1 LLHKTKT
8 MGALKEQFLE
18 DDHGKKIAVV
28 IPIGRYNKMM
38 EDLEDM
44 EDVKLYD
51 LAKEEDSGE
60 RISFSDYLKNRKEKN
75 D

>member
-1 LLHKTKT
+1 

-18 DDHGKKIAVV
+18 DDQGKKIAVV
-28 IPIGRYNKMM
+28 MPIARYNQMI

-51 LAKEEDSGE
+51 QAKEEDSGE
-60 RISFSDYLKNRKEKN
+60 RVSFSNYLKGRISNN
-75 D
+75 A